1 MLKLAPIVRTAVL
14 VLLIVLMLRAL
25 PFMDLWGASPVVN
38 KDSIRDVATVGWLA
52 IAWVA
57 AEAGASWIQV
67 WLAARKAA
75 KAAAP
80 AVPPAP

>member
-1 MLKLAPIVRTAVL
+1 MLKLATIVRTAVL
-14 VLLIVLMLRAL
+14 VLLIVLMVRAL

-38 KDSIRDVATVGWLA
+38 KDSIREVATVGWLA

-67 WLAARKAA
+67 WRAARQAA
-75 KAAAP
+75 RGAAP
-80 AVPPAP
+80 TGPPAP